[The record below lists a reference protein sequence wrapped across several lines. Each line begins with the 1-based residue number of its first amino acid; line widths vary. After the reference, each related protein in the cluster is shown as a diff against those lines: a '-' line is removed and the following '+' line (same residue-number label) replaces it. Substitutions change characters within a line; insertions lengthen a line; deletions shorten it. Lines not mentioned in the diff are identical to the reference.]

1 MRLREKLLEIL
12 PEILPAHPQ
21 NAIKGK
27 ELIARLRAQL
37 GEDYSDQTLRSQFSF
52 LVLDEDSC
60 LARVENGQGYYLR
73 SEEESNNS
81 LHRLFE
87 SGEGLPEDSPH
98 YQALALGV
106 RSYDT
111 AGAGVFVYPVDE
123 EESWMTPDFV
133 AVQWPR
139 GHWEKDGSYS
149 LLPNQSFE
157 ERWEQLRLTAVCVGE
172 AGDEEQTR
180 RAFFRA
186 LSCGAWAHGME
197 LLLWGELEEG
207 AEATLRALA
216 SEYGIGINLR
226 EQLGDYETDY
236 LFRAPAEQ
244 LREQL
249 CALPQRR
256 ITLAAQR
263 GMRLP
268 DLDERADIAALISWA
283 QGCLK
288 KGRIESYEQRV
299 AVQ

>member
-12 PEILPAHPQ
+12 PEILPIHAQ
-21 NAIKGK
+21 DAIKGK
-27 ELIARLRAQL
+27 ELIARVRAQL
-37 GEDYSDQTLRSQFSF
+37 GEDYSDHSLRSQFSF

-73 SEEESNNS
+73 TDEEANNS

-123 EESWMTPDFV
+123 VESWMTPDFV

-139 GHWEKDGSYS
+139 GHWEKDGSYT
-149 LLPNQSFE
+149 LLTDQNQE
-157 ERWEQLRLTAVCVGE
+157 QRWEQLGLTAVCVAE
-172 AGDEEQTR
+172 AGDEEQSR
-180 RAFFRA
+180 RALFRA
-186 LSCGAWAHGME
+186 LSCGAWAHAVE

-207 AEATLRALA
+207 AETALRELA
-216 SEYGIGINLR
+216 AEHGVGISLR
-226 EQLGDYETDY
+226 EQVGDYEADY

-244 LREQL
+244 LRDQL
-249 CALPQRR
+249 TALPQRR

-263 GMRLP
+263 ELRLP
-268 DLDERADIAALISWA
+268 ELEERADIAALISWA
-283 QGCLK
+283 QGCLR